1 MNSTSDISSFLVI
14 FFLVESY
21 KSFEAYVTS
30 NKCFLGRVVEPI
42 TVKFFYFFMF
52 VSRCIPVQ
60 FIIINKVVSIVLC
73 SMKRQTYT

>member
-1 MNSTSDISSFLVI
+1 MSSTSDISSFLVI

-42 TVKFFYFFMF
+42 TVKFFLFFYVRFKMYSSS
-52 VSRCIPVQ
+52 VYYYQ
-60 FIIINKVVSIVLC
+60 
-73 SMKRQTYT
+73 